1 MTLDKPPSQH
11 NGSQVG
17 SAGKNLIQVG
27 RDYVRY
33 LKLNIDSGNIS
44 VVVLNGI
51 VILLII
57 LGTISAAKSVTNVAQ
72 SFRSKNDNPVKLPP
86 DLSKVCTPEMA
97 RLNLQIARQVADL
110 ENQGVITSELISKL
124 PSLEELKGEP
134 GPQGI
139 QGEIGPQGLKGEI
152 GPQGLKGEIGPQG
165 LKGEPGPQGLKGEP
179 GPQGLKGEPG
189 PQGLKGEIGPQGLKG
204 ETQDLANVKELLGN
218 LRAEVS
224 TLNKQNK
231 TLEKQLVDLKK
242 IAFPNST
249 NPSPAPQ

>member
-1 MTLDKPPSQH
+1 MALDKPPSQH

-51 VILLII
+51 IIVLVI

-72 SFRSKNDNPVKLPP
+72 SFRSKDDNSVKLPP

-134 GPQGI
+134 GPQGLK
-139 QGEIGPQGLKGEI
+139 GETGPQGLKGET
-152 GPQGLKGEIGPQG
+152 GPQGLKGETGPQG
-165 LKGEPGPQGLKGEP
+165 LKGETD
-179 GPQGLKGEPG
+179 
-189 PQGLKGEIGPQGLKG
+189 PQGLKG

-231 TLEKQLVDLKK
+231 TLEKQLVDLRK

-249 NPSPAPQ
+249 NPSPVPQ